1 MAKGIKTG
9 GRKKGTPNKLTR
21 NLKEDILE
29 AYRRAGGVEYL
40 ETIAKLNPQLYVQL
54 LGKVLPT
61 QLTGAGDGPVR
72 IEVVTGVDR
81 CPDDPLEED

>member
-9 GRKKGTPNKLTR
+9 GRQKGTPNKITR
-21 NLKEDILE
+21 DLRADILE

-40 ETIAKLNPQLYVQL
+40 ETIAKLNPQLYCTL
-54 LGKVLPT
+54 LAKVLPT
-61 QLTGAGDGPVR
+61 QVTGAEGGPVR

-81 CPDDPLEED
+81 CPDDPIEE